1 MIVTPVTVDWDVM
14 CSVPIGLTL
23 LALRVI
29 ATVVLKD
36 GVENTVK
43 RKAVLVSS
51 IQTVLGV
58 APVTALLGHVTAT
71 QVGLDGDVNSQLALV
86 TQCAVDM
93 GNATPLALPR
103 SVLATRDGWVEL
115 ARPNV
120 NMVRPRKQPMVLISA
135 GVMDATVE

>member
-1 MIVTPVTVDWDVM
+1 M
-14 CSVPIGLTL
+14 CFVPTGLML
-23 LALRVI
+23 LAVRVI

-58 APVTALLGHVTAT
+58 VPVTALLRHATAT
-71 QVGLDGDVNSQLALV
+71 QVGLGGDVNSQLALV
-86 TQCAVDM
+86 LQCAVVM
-93 GNATPLALPR
+93 GNARPLGLLR

-115 ARPNV
+115 ARPNA

-135 GVMDATVE
+135 GVMDATVA